1 MHNSDTAAQPSSTPQ
16 PPQQALFRQEVFASK
31 NAQWIGAIR
40 LAQPVSSLLISS
52 CALVIAALLLAFITW
67 GSFTKKSRISGIT
80 TPASGSLTISALNA
94 GILVHSHVSEGQ
106 RVKEGQVL
114 FDVSM
119 ERQGSKGEITA
130 LIGQQLAIR
139 KQTLET
145 ERITRTSQDNDKRRS
160 LEARLLN
167 WNMEAAQID
176 QELVLAQKRLALA
189 QKSLEKFETLQTSG
203 FVSPTQTQQKMEE
216 VLDLTSRISTLN
228 RTKVQLAS
236 AKMSMESEKND
247 LAANHLAMLAQLER
261 AVASLDQELA
271 ENQNRKASQVVA
283 PHAGVVTTVTY
294 QAGQPISAGQVLA
307 TLIPDDAAST
317 AGSEL
322 QVHLYAH
329 SRTAGFV
336 APGQQ
341 VLIRY
346 QAYPYQ
352 KFGLQQGTIID
363 VSKTPFAPNELPSNV
378 ASTILSN
385 AQQNIHGVN
394 PNEGM
399 YRIKVKLARQTIK
412 TYGTEQAL
420 KPGMTLDADVQLDR
434 RKLWEWILEP
444 VLASLPP
451 A

>member
-1 MHNSDTAAQPSSTPQ
+1 MQDSDTAAQPSPV

-40 LAQPVSSLLISS
+40 LAQPVSSALIAC
-52 CALVIAALLLAFITW
+52 CAVAIAALLLAFITW
-67 GSFTKKSRISGIT
+67 GSFTKKARISGIT
-80 TPASGSLTISALNA
+80 TPAGGSLTISALNA
-94 GILVHSHVSEGQ
+94 GVLVRSHVREGQ
-106 RVKEGQVL
+106 RVREGQVL
-114 FDVSM
+114 FDLSM

-145 ERITRTSQDNDKRRS
+145 ERMTRIAQDNDKRRS
-160 LEARLLN
+160 VEARLIN
-167 WNMEAAQID
+167 WNMEAEQID

-189 QKSLEKFETLQTSG
+189 QKSLEKFETLQSSG
-203 FVSPTQTQQKMEE
+203 FVSPTQSQQKLED
-216 VLDLTSRISTLN
+216 VLDLTSRISTLT
-228 RTKVQLAS
+228 RTRVQLTS
-236 AKMSMESEKND
+236 ARMSLESEKND
-247 LAANHLAMLAQLER
+247 VTANHQSMMAQLDR

-271 ENQNRKASQVVA
+271 ENQNRKASQIVA
-283 PHAGVVTTVTY
+283 PHDGVITTVTY
-294 QAGQPISAGQVLA
+294 QAGQLVNAGQVLA
-307 TLIPDDAAST
+307 TLIPDDAASA

-336 APGQQ
+336 APGQE

-399 YRIKVKLARQTIK
+399 YRIKVRLARQTIK
-412 TYGTEQAL
+412 TYGSEQAL
-420 KPGMTLDADVQLDR
+420 KPGMTLDADVQQDR
-434 RKLWEWILEP
+434 RKIWEWILEP
-444 VLASLPP
+444 VLASLP
-451 A
+451 AR